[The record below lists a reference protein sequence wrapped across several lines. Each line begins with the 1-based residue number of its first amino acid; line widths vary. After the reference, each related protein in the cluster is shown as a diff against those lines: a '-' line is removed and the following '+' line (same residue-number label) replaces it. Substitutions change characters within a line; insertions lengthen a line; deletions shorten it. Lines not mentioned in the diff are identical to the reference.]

1 MSHTRPVQLSQVEHA
16 LEVDPQNAELSSLR
30 DELANLIS
38 LTKEYHASQEA
49 TKPKTHTYTKESTH
63 QYHAGDEC
71 MARHQADGR
80 WYPARITSVAGSAEN
95 PVYSI
100 LYTKHRTT
108 DVVTAS
114 DLRPRQ
120 QHANAQAGMAGEASG
135 LTTTA
140 TMAMASTK
148 PKNTGALRPMTN
160 DERERER
167 ERKRARKEKKLE
179 REAAK
184 NMEHD
189 RKQSSWQKFQAKAV
203 KKKYGVAGDRSM
215 FKTPDDP
222 YAKSTY
228 NWFCTITHTL
238 FFPCVERMAVGSS
251 GGRGMTKQ
259 APRLKNT
266 YETPDE

>member
-49 TKPKTHTYTKESTH
+49 TKPKTHTHTKESTH

-140 TMAMASTK
+140 TMTMASTK

-222 YAKSTY
+222 YAK
-228 NWFCTITHTL
+228 I
-238 FFPCVERMAVGSS
+238 GSS